1 MKIHCIGDSHACFFG
16 GLEKIQPAFFESNFN
31 SRQNKYPFF
40 NSVRI
45 GLFTAYQLDNKRS
58 IIEPFLSNLNMHNDD
73 KILFCFGEIDI
84 RAHLIKQSKLSQRSI
99 DDIVYECVTR
109 YVNAVSYYKK
119 FNRDIIMWG
128 PSASWT
134 DSKPYPVGPQAPSY
148 GTNVERNNVTKIF
161 NQYLQKLCEQN
172 NFGYISIFE
181 KMLNPDGTT
190 NPYYIMDHIHIS
202 QTAMPMAIEEFKS
215 KNYI

>member
-1 MKIHCIGDSHACFFG
+1 MCFFG
-16 GLEKIQPAFFESNFN
+16 GLEKIQPAISEQSFN

-40 NSVRI
+40 NSARM
-45 GLFTAYQLDNKRS
+45 GPFTAYNLNSKKYL
-58 IIEPFLSNLNMHNDD
+58 IEPFLTNLNMHIDD
-73 KILFCFGEIDI
+73 KILFCFGEVDI
-84 RAHLIKQSKLSQRSI
+84 RAHLIKQSKLSKITI
-99 DDIVYECVTR
+99 DDVVYECVSR
-109 YVNAVSYYKK
+109 YINSVVYYKK
-119 FNRDIIMWG
+119 FNRDIIVWG
-128 PSASWT
+128 PIASWS
-134 DSKPYPVGPQAPSY
+134 DSKPYPPGWPTY
-148 GTNVERNNVTKIF
+148 GTNIERNEVTKIF

-172 NFGYISIFE
+172 NIGYISIFE